1 MTEKQIK
8 YILKNF
14 KRGTTILFMGVSF
27 NQYINLEQL
36 TEAGYTCILLGEG
49 QDYWPYIQD
58 NMIIYVDNID
68 IKIMRLNCYPLHC
81 PIFVYDKNRV
91 MNAEDKDV
99 RVWAEVLKEV

>member
-14 KRGTTILFMGVSF
+14 KRGTTILFIGVSF

-49 QDYWPYIQD
+49 QDYWLYIKN

-68 IKIMRLNCYPLHC
+68 TKINCYPLHY

-91 MNAEDKDV
+91 MNAEDRDV
-99 RVWAEVLKEV
+99 RVWVEVLKEE

>member
-36 TEAGYTCILLGEG
+36 IEAGYTCILLGEG
-49 QDYWPYIQD
+49 QDYWPYIKND
-58 NMIIYVDNID
+58 MIIYID
-68 IKIMRLNCYPLHC
+68 GIGNKINCYPLHC

-91 MNAEDKDV
+91 INTKNRDV
-99 RVWAEVLKEV
+99 RVWAEVLKEE

>member
-14 KRGTTILFMGVSF
+14 KRGTIILFMGVSF

-49 QDYWPYIQD
+49 QDYWPYIKN

-68 IKIMRLNCYPLHC
+68 TKINCYPLHC
-81 PIFVYDKNRV
+81 PIFVYNKNQV
-91 MNAEDKDV
+91 INAEDRDV
-99 RVWAEVLKEV
+99 RVWAEVLKEE

>member
-27 NQYINLEQL
+27 NQYVNLEEL

-49 QDYWPYIQD
+49 QDYWPYTKN
-58 NMIIYVDNID
+58 NMIIYVDNINT
-68 IKIMRLNCYPLHC
+68 KLNCYPLHC

-91 MNAEDKDV
+91 INAEDRDV
-99 RVWAEVLKEV
+99 RVWAEVLKEE